1 MSRSTKHYRI
11 VLADDDEDDRS
22 FFRDAVNQLPTPSVL
37 HIFTDGQ
44 KLLNYLFE
52 EEELPDIIF
61 LDLHMPKKDG
71 IECIREIRKQARF
84 NEVPIVM
91 FTLAGQAPYTKDPK
105 QPLANKYIEKTGS
118 FNTLVQTLNGLL
130 SEEGY
135 QALLSQP
142 RDQAI

>member
-1 MSRSTKHYRI
+1 MSRSTKHYKI

-22 FFRDAVNQLPTPSVL
+22 FFRDAVNQLPAPSTL
-37 HIFTDGQ
+37 HIFNDGQ

-71 IECIREIRKQARF
+71 MECVREIRSQARF

-91 FTLAGQAPYTKDPK
+91 FTLAGQAPIMKDPN
-105 QPLANKYIEKTGS
+105 QPSANKFIEKTGS
-118 FNTLVQTLNGLL
+118 FNTLVQTLGDLL
-130 SEEGY
+130 SEEGF
-135 QALLSQP
+135 QALKPQR